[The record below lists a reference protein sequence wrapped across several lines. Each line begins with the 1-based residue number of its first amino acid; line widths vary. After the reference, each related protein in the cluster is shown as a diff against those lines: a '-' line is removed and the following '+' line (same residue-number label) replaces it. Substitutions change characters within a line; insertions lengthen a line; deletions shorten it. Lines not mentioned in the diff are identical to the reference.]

1 MQHTS
6 DHENTRAALTSLAN
20 CALIGSFHV
29 VHRRRLASSRTGF
42 MWSFVTCH
50 ASAWATTA
58 RLLLARIRAWHGCA
72 DLCPAKGSFMLVP
85 NEPFISFACCQ
96 QSRREV
102 VPVLHIRDGNAMP
115 HCGHHFANTC
125 AFRKATVRDAP
136 QRDHGAV

>member
-1 MQHTS
+1 MPRTS
-6 DHENTRAALTSLAN
+6 DHKNTRAALTSPVN

-29 VHRRRLASSRTGF
+29 VPRRRLASSRTGF

-58 RLLLARIRAWHGCA
+58 RLLLARIRSWPGCA
-72 DLCPAKGSFMLVP
+72 DSCPTKGSFMSAP
-85 NEPFISFACCQ
+85 NEPFISFACGQ

-102 VPVLHIRDGNAMP
+102 VPVLHIRDGNATP